1 MRASSAGTWSPAA
14 TPQRT
19 PLAPSPDELAPRQA
33 RDPIRALVVGLDE
46 WLRRR
51 NDMLEYS
58 DSPDCMLRVARRRAE
73 CGMTLSDG
81 LVVVRGDP
89 ILDLHFWNERIP
101 QTSATQGLGWGGRFG
116 RQLIGSFCELA
127 EAIERDPRICDAV
140 AIRGRLAFAGARNRD
155 EMRRFGHWFGLE
167 TPSDERRLPL
177 GQRVHEA
184 AEDIWLV
191 FLSYAFNPGSLR
203 GRQTV
208 RRRDDLWMSKSA
220 LITRYRNKRKAAA

>member
-1 MRASSAGTWSPAA
+1 LPDVAA
-14 TPQRT
+14 PKG
-19 PLAPSPDELAPRQA
+19 A
-33 RDPIRALVVGLDE
+33 RDPIRTLVVGLDE
-46 WLRRR
+46 WLRRQYG
-51 NDMLEYS
+51 MLEYS
-58 DSPDCMLRVARRRAE
+58 DSPDCMLRVVRRRAE
-73 CGMTLSDG
+73 CEMTLSDG
-81 LVVVRGDP
+81 VVVVRGDP

-116 RQLIGSFCELA
+116 RQLIRSFCDLA
-127 EAIERDPRICDAV
+127 DAVEHDPRICDAV

-167 TPSDERRLPL
+167 TPSDERRLPV
-177 GQRVHEA
+177 GQRLHEA

-220 LITRYRNKRKAAA
+220 LITRYRGKRKAAA